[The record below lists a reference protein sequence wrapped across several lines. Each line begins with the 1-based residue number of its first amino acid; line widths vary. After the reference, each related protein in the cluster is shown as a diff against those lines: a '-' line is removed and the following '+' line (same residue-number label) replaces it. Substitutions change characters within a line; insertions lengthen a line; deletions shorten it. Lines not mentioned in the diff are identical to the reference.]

1 MTQSYSNVQ
10 SNIATH
16 DRELLFEAQA
26 TLIRRFRNSFV
37 DLGDEGEREL
47 LLLLNDLREMLD
59 LEPYTEQEWRNVLG
73 DYRFSTYL

>member
-1 MTQSYSNVQ
+1 MSVQ
-10 SNIATH
+10 PATP
-16 DRELLFEAQA
+16 DMELLFEAQA
-26 TLIRRFRNSFV
+26 TLVRRFRQSYI

-59 LEPYTEQEWRNVLG
+59 LKPYTEAEWRITLG